1 MTLEKVVSRFQLCYN
16 KNMTCIFIYNPNSGR
31 GKIEKKLSYIVKK
44 LKTKYEKVD
53 VYATKAKGDL
63 TQKVREVADKYDC
76 VVFSGGDGSFNEVLR
91 GIGDMENLPLLG
103 YIPGG
108 TANDI
113 AHSLGIARKSVRKAV
128 KVVLKGRKEYLDCM
142 RINGKEYAM
151 YSVSAGAFT
160 SAAYTTPQE
169 AKRALGLLAYGLEG
183 IRKNLPFKV
192 FPMAVEDG
200 AQRAETE
207 SVFTLI
213 MNTKCV
219 AGWKMNGGGSM
230 SDGIM
235 ECAVVKQKISPNLYN
250 KARALFAL
258 VRLFVFGYRFK
269 EKNLLRFK
277 GERLRFE
284 VPDDVVWNYDGEKGA
299 SGSIDIEVLH
309 RKVPL
314 LVPKN
319 NKNI

>member
-1 MTLEKVVSRFQLCYN
+1 MK
-16 KNMTCIFIYNPNSGR
+16 CIFIYNPNSGR
-31 GKIEKKLSYIVKK
+31 GKIEKKLSYIVKR
-44 LKTKYEKVD
+44 LQTKYDKVD
-53 VYATKAKGDL
+53 VYITKAKGDL
-63 TQKVREVADKYDC
+63 TKKIREVADKYDC

-91 GIGDMENLPLLG
+91 GIGDMEKLPLLG

-113 AHSLGIARKSVRKAV
+113 AHSLGIARKSVRRAV

-160 SAAYTTPQE
+160 SVAYTTPQA

-183 IRKNLPFKV
+183 IRRNLPFKV
-192 FPMAVEDG
+192 FPVAIEEEG
-200 AQRAETE
+200 QRTETE

-219 AGWKMNGGGSM
+219 AGWKMNREASM
-230 SDGIM
+230 RDGIM
-235 ECAVVKQKISPNLYN
+235 ECAVVKQKPKPNLYN
-250 KARALFAL
+250 KFRAVFALF
-258 VRLFVFGYRFK
+258 RLFVFGYRFK

-277 GERLRFE
+277 GEKLRVE
-284 VPDDVVWNYDGEKGA
+284 VPDDVVWNYDGERGS

>member
-1 MTLEKVVSRFQLCYN
+1 
-16 KNMTCIFIYNPNSGR
+16 MTCIFIYNPNSGR
-31 GKIEKKLSYIVKK
+31 GKIEKKLSYIVKR
-44 LKTKYEKVD
+44 LQTKYDRVD

-63 TQKVREVADKYDC
+63 TQKIREVADKYDC

-91 GIGDMENLPLLG
+91 GIGDMEKLPLLG

-113 AHSLGIARKSVRKAV
+113 AHSLGIARKSVRRAV
-128 KVVLKGRKEYLDCM
+128 KVVLKGRKVYLDCM

-160 SAAYTTPQE
+160 SVAYTTPQD

-183 IRKNLPFKV
+183 IRRNLPFKV
-192 FPMAVEDG
+192 FPMAIGEEG
-200 AQRAETE
+200 QRTETE

-219 AGWKMNGGGSM
+219 AGWKMNREASM
-230 SDGIM
+230 RDGIM
-235 ECAVVKQKISPNLYN
+235 ECAVVKQKPKPNLYN
-250 KARALFAL
+250 KFRAVFALF
-258 VRLFVFGYRFK
+258 RLFVFGYRFK

-277 GERLRFE
+277 GEKLRVE
-284 VPDDVVWNYDGEKGA
+284 VPDDVVWNYDGERGS